1 VSPDRLREAI
11 ASRVSRSPAVPPAE
25 AALVGEGVQQAGG
38 QAVQGIL
45 FFGSRKTKA
54 RPDPYSAYDLVVAVS
69 AYRPFYESLR
79 ASGQLRRHPGL
90 VAFLNTVLPPNQVSL
105 VLPRGEGDVLR
116 AKCAVV
122 SLATL
127 ERETSRA
134 RRDHFL
140 MGRLF
145 QPTEIL
151 FAKDTAARERLLDAL
166 VSAHRLT
173 FVWVRPWLP
182 ENFDATTYTR
192 TLLQVS
198 FRAEIRPE
206 PEGRSEA
213 LWSAQQ
219 EYLVPVYEVLLA
231 ELAASGDLVVS
242 QGPGVYSRTRPV
254 SAPESLRL
262 RHYFAW
268 SLVRATARWAKYV
281 ITFEG
286 WLDFIV
292 RKARRHSGQDIVL
305 TERERRL
312 PLVFLWPR
320 VLRYLRHKDRG

>member
-1 VSPDRLREAI
+1 MSPDRLREAI
-11 ASRVSRSPAVPPAE
+11 ASRVSSPPDGSPSDVARVA
-25 AALVGEGVQQAGG
+25 EGVRRAGG
-38 QAVQGIL
+38 EAVLGIV

-79 ASGQLRRHPGL
+79 ASGHLARRPSL
-90 VAFLNTVLPPNQVSL
+90 VALLNAVLPPNQVS
-105 VLPRGEGDVLR
+105 VVVPGPDGERLR

-122 SLATL
+122 SLSTL
-127 ERETSRA
+127 VRETSRE

-145 QPTEIL
+145 QS
-151 FAKDTAARERLLDAL
+151 TAIVYAADQTRERLLDAL
-166 VSAHRLT
+166 MSAHRLT
-173 FVWVRPWLP
+173 FGWVRPWLP
-182 ENFDATTYTR
+182 ERFDAAAYAR

-206 PEGRSEA
+206 PAGRAEA
-213 LWSAQQ
+213 LFAAQQ
-219 EYLVPVYEVLLA
+219 GYLVPVYDVLLS
-231 ELAASGDLVVS
+231 ELAASGEIVPAE
-242 QGPGVYSRTRPV
+242 PGVYSRVLSV
-254 SAPESLRL
+254 SVGETLRL
-262 RHYFAW
+262 RAYFAW
-268 SLVRATARWAKYV
+268 SLVRATTRWAKYV

-320 VLRYLRHKDRG
+320 VLRYLRHKDRD